1 MNRRRD
7 TFEYLEGV
15 EKFMECARED
25 MRVRAARSIPC
36 PCIDCQNILRQPSV
50 EILQD
55 HLIAR
60 GFVLGYTQ
68 WVKHEESK
76 EDTCNIIRPI
86 RIVPDTNSDDN
97 TADLDSSSDV
107 WEEVVVENVK
117 INVQNFDDQCIN
129 DKLDEMMTDVEPNF
143 VDTPGLFETL
153 IMKKDI
159 PLFFGCTF
167 FSKMTATF
175 KLYNLKAKNR
185 WSDKSFDS
193 FLDLLREVLPEKK

>member
-1 MNRRRD
+1 MYERRD
-7 TFEYLEGV
+7 TFEYLKGV
-15 EKFMECARED
+15 EKFVECARKD
-25 MRVRAARSIPC
+25 MRVRSARSIPC

-50 EILQD
+50 EVLQD
-55 HLIAR
+55 HLIAH

-76 EDTCNIIRPI
+76 EDTCNIVRPI
-86 RIVPDTNSDDN
+86 RTVPNTNSDDSA
-97 TADLDSSSDV
+97 ADLDSSSDV
-107 WEEVVVENVK
+107 REEVVVENIE

-143 VDTPGLFETL
+143 TNTPELFEIL

-159 PLFFGCTF
+159 PLFSGCIK

-175 KLYNLKAKNR
+175 KLYNLKEKNG

-193 FLDLLREVLPEKK
+193 LLDLL